1 MKGQNE
7 NSLKAQN
14 FSLTTQLFL
23 IVNNLFFKNIVTQNF
38 HQCRFPRCNEMP
50 IYAKLD
56 QLMFG
61 KGNIFKFWGEL
72 ASCYEYPAEI

>member
-7 NSLKAQN
+7 NSLKVQD
-14 FSLTTQLFL
+14 FSPTTQLFL
-23 IVNNLFFKNIVTQNF
+23 TAKLFFKNIVTQNF

-50 IYAKLD
+50 IYSKLN